1 MKLAPLLF
9 LCCKDVTLNLLL
21 AGRWVSCLTCIL
33 LALLCTLD
41 SVPEVMA
48 LPRQKKTSHFLEVMN
63 KDLIGRNFESLW
75 PNNKIND
82 TEFLYF
88 WAAVLDISSCCEGQN
103 CSMMWDPRYC
113 LRENPSGLENKKH
126 LLMQGHFSQ
135 PMYNLS
141 SIHLL
146 LQMTM
151 RRLLHSFLFFI
162 DI

>member
-1 MKLAPLLF
+1 MLQRCDIKSA
-9 LCCKDVTLNLLL
+9 VGWT
-21 AGRWVSCLTCIL
+21 VSILSHLYLTSL
-33 LALLCTLD
+33 
-41 SVPEVMA
+41 VMYF
-48 LPRQKKTSHFLEVMN
+48 RQCPWGHGSSKTEKTSHFLEVMN

-151 RRLLHSFLFFI
+151 QRLLHSFLFFI